1 MNWLKRFMNGR
12 YGGDQLSM
20 VLLVISLLLTFIGRL
35 TNIPLISFIGY
46 IPLGISIFR
55 MFSKDI
61 SKRRMEN
68 YKFSIFIS
76 PAYSWYKKSQ
86 KRIKDSKTHRYFKCP
101 DCNEQMRVPKGKGKI
116 MITCPKCKTKFE
128 KRT

>member
-1 MNWLKRFMNGR
+1 MNWFRKFMVGR

-20 VLLVISLLLTFIGRL
+20 VLLIFSVLLTLIGQL
-35 TNIPLISFIGY
+35 TKIPLLSLIGY
-46 IPLGISIFR
+46 IPLGISIYR

-68 YKFSIFIS
+68 YRFAMFVS
-76 PAYSWYKKSQ
+76 PLYSRFKNIQ
-86 KRIKDSKTHRYFKCP
+86 NRAKDRKTNRYFKCP
-101 DCNEQMRVPKGKGKI
+101 NCKSKLRLPKGKGKI
-116 MITCPKCKTKFE
+116 MITCPKCNTKFS

>member
-1 MNWLKRFMNGR
+1 MKWLSKFMNGR

-20 VLLVISLLLTFIGRL
+20 VLLVLSLLLTSIGQL
-35 TNIPLISFIGY
+35 TKIPLISFIGY
-46 IPLGISIFR
+46 VPLGVSIFR

-68 YKFSIFIS
+68 YKFSILIS
-76 PAYSWYKKSQ
+76 PVYSWFKKTQ
-86 KRIKDSKTHRYFKCP
+86 KHTKELKTHKFYKCP
-101 DCNEQMRVPKGKGKI
+101 SCNTKLRLPKGKGKI
-116 MITCPKCKTKFE
+116 VITCPKCKNKFE

>member
-1 MNWLKRFMNGR
+1 MNWLKNFMAGR

-20 VLLVISLLLTFIGRL
+20 VLLVFSVLLTLIGQLIRIPLLSLL
-35 TNIPLISFIGY
+35 GY
-46 IPLGISIFR
+46 IPLGISIYR

-68 YKFSIFIS
+68 YKFAMLVS
-76 PAYSWYKKSQ
+76 PVYARLKKIQ
-86 KRIKDSKTHRYFKCP
+86 NRLKDRKIYRYFKCP
-101 DCNEQMRVPKGKGKI
+101 NCKSKLRLPKGKGKI
-116 MITCPKCKTKFE
+116 MITCPKCNTKFT